1 MQLQSF
7 LFSENVKQK
16 GEYVIKNNIKEKTL
30 EEMIYYSKRF
40 HCVTCNTYMNDVYI
54 LEEENKKLLKRKL
67 EDDTDDTQYLPYFQN
82 MGTSL
87 LKLFEFLPSFND
99 LIHLKNSCK
108 NIFFIFIFIYFLFII
123 LFFIYYIFFIYLFLF
138 IFIYFYLFLLFL
150 LFLFLFI
157 LLFYYFYL
165 FLFIFN
171 IIFLFLFFIFYYLF
185 KNI

>member
-1 MQLQSF
+1 
-7 LFSENVKQK
+7 
-16 GEYVIKNNIKEKTL
+16 
-30 EEMIYYSKRF
+30 MIYYSKRF

-138 IFIYFYLFLLFL
+138 IFIIFIILFFIYFY
-150 LFLFLFI
+150 
-157 LLFYYFYL
+157 
-165 FLFIFN
+165 
-171 IIFLFLFFIFYYLF
+171 FLFFIYFYFLKIYKRYFFQKFHKTVSHCREKGTCLLPHQRIF
-185 KNI
+185 